1 MADILKFRPWH
12 QRSYKRFDMNKF
24 KKGDQVIV
32 VSGKDKGTVGE
43 ILSVDLAK
51 KKVTV
56 KGVSIRKKCVKRSQE
71 NPEGGIFDIET
82 PISWSNVM
90 IVDPK
95 DGKGT
100 RVRVQSLADGSKVRV
115 SVRTGEEIGK

>member
-1 MADILKFRPWH
+1 
-12 QRSYKRFDMNKF
+12 MNKF

-43 ILSVDLAK
+43 ILSVDVANQS
-51 KKVTV
+51 VIV
-56 KGVSIRKKCVKRSQE
+56 KGVSVRKKCVKRSQE

-82 PISWSNVM
+82 SISWSNVM

-100 RVRVQSLADGSKVRV
+100 RVRIQSLADGSKVRV
-115 SVRTGEEIGK
+115 SVRSGEEIGK